1 MANSQGINTVRGS
14 LPVWKE
20 LCFHDTG
27 HVLPIL
33 TLDPGGQELP
43 QFHGEAVA
51 VQVVELLQIP
61 GLQLLQLVPLSHP
74 DKCPLKPAQ
83 DTSDNMWGGTS

>member
-1 MANSQGINTVRGS
+1 MI
-14 LPVWKE
+14 
-20 LCFHDTG
+20 
-27 HVLPIL
+27 LPIL

-43 QFHGEAVA
+43 QLHGEAVA

-74 DKCPLKPAQ
+74 DKMSPQTCK
-83 DTSDNMWGGTS
+83 GHK